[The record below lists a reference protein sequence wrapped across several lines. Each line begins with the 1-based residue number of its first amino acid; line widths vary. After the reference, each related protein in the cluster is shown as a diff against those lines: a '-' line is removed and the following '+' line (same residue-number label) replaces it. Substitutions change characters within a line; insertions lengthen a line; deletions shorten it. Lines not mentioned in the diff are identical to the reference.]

1 MKLRELTEKQKIEQ
15 AFAFYNGGKGL
26 DHWSYSST
34 SSPFSKNIINYFFP
48 QEVRRKFVFRYKP
61 SFGNLVNNTVQ
72 KMIADVIYTTKT
84 IKQTAFTKEERD
96 YKTAF
101 QTELDIIKLNPPVDD
116 KDEFA
121 REEMQQYA
129 HDCIGVTKKVVRDI
143 MGKDQLVCERYVEH
157 KEITMLKPII
167 GRIDYESKTKFI
179 ELKTKPPNIRK
190 VKNKE
195 EWSMSSQPIPT
206 EPTFDNLTQTS
217 FYYMCTKKI
226 PFLVYTND
234 KDHII
239 FDQSHELMKKDHLEH
254 LYFKMIEKILFWE
267 KMIMF
272 CKGNIQELAMM
283 CEPPDLNHPFYYKDL
298 APEQLQLITNLWGMK
313 HE

>member
-1 MKLRELTEKQKIEQ
+1 MKTQEELIQE

-34 SSPFSKNIINYFFP
+34 SSPFSKNIINYSFP
-48 QEVRRKFVFRYKP
+48 QEVRRNFLFRYKP

-84 IKQTAFTKEERD
+84 IKQTVFTKKERD

-129 HDCIGVTKKVVRDI
+129 HDCIGVTKKVVQDI
-143 MGKDQLVCERYVEH
+143 IGKEKLVCERYVEH
-157 KEITMLKPII
+157 KEITMIKPII

-195 EWSMSSQPIPT
+195 EWNMSSQPIPT
-206 EPTFDNLTQTS
+206 
-217 FYYMCTKKI
+217 
-226 PFLVYTND
+226 
-234 KDHII
+234 
-239 FDQSHELMKKDHLEH
+239 
-254 LYFKMIEKILFWE
+254 YFGKR
-267 KMIMF
+267 
-272 CKGNIQELAMM
+272 
-283 CEPPDLNHPFYYKDL
+283 
-298 APEQLQLITNLWGMK
+298 
-313 HE
+313 

>member
-1 MKLRELTEKQKIEQ
+1 MKLRELTEEHKIEE

-34 SSPFSKNIINYFFP
+34 SSPFSKNIINYSFP
-48 QEVRRKFVFRYKP
+48 QEVRRNFLFRYKP

-72 KMIADVIYTTKT
+72 RLIGDVIWTSEK
-84 IKQTAFTKEERD
+84 TKEEKWDRD
-96 YKTAF
+96 YQLNF
-101 QTELDIIKLNPPVDD
+101 DNELKQIKDKPPVDA

-121 REEMQQYA
+121 REEMLDYA
-129 HDCIGVTKKVVRDI
+129 HNCIGVTKKVVQDI
-143 MGKDQLVCERYVEH
+143 IGKEKLVCERYVEH
-157 KEITMLKPII
+157 KEMTMIKPIL
-167 GRIDYESKTKFI
+167 GRIDHESKTKFI

-195 EWSMSSQPIPT
+195 EWNMSSQPIPT
-206 EPTFDNLTQTS
+206 EPAFDNLTQTS